1 MKKLILASLLS
12 ITLASPVYADFAW
25 YTPTQTHLYKRLVSD
40 DKEYSPEQGGV
51 YKIRYS
57 SKFNRLGES
66 LDANVSKNNGYLQV
80 DAKGEFAGECV
91 SFVKAAANV
100 DKQTSSWIPNKQVG
114 VDYIKI
120 GRAVALFGPDGKYPQ
135 GGNGHTCIYLG
146 EDRDGMWILDQNWAG
161 RVVTIHKIRFRNK
174 PNNGPGKGD
183 GDRNNAYSYFTFK

>member
-57 SKFNRLGES
+57 SKFDRLGES
-66 LDANVSKNNGYLQV
+66 LDEKVSKNNGYLQV
-80 DAKGEFAGECV
+80 
-91 SFVKAAANV
+91 AAANV

-120 GRAVALFGPDGKYPQ
+120 GRAVALFGPDGKYPR
-135 GGNGHTCIYLG
+135 GRDGHTGIYLG

-161 RVVTIHKIRFRNK
+161 RVVTIHKIRFKNK